1 MGLQT
6 KTFTIAGQTFTAG
19 TFTSITQL
27 LGSATNL
34 NVPEGYSKLV
44 RISMSFAPDVAEA
57 TDGCSVFKFAGDG
70 VVVQQLIAGPAWC
83 NQGVASLNGNNGMPV
98 VMEAASGVFE
108 INAGNQIDL
117 SVSVTTD
124 AVADVAISL
133 TFSA

>member
-6 KTFTIAGQTFTAG
+6 KTFTLAGQTFVAG
-19 TFTSITQL
+19 TFISVTQL
-27 LGSATNL
+27 LGSTANL
-34 NVPEGYSKLV
+34 NVPEGFNRLV

-57 TDGCSVFKFAGDG
+57 TDGCSIFKFAGDG
-70 VVVQQLIAGPAWC
+70 VVVQQVIAGPAWC

-98 VMEAASGVFE
+98 VMESSTGVFD
-108 INAGNQIDL
+108 INTSNQIDL

-133 TFSA
+133 TYAA

>member
-27 LGSATNL
+27 LGSTANL
-34 NVPEGYSKLV
+34 NVPDGYNKLV
-44 RISMSFAPDVAEA
+44 RVSMSFAPDVAEA

-70 VVVQQLIAGPAWC
+70 VVVQQVIAGPAWC
-83 NQGVASLNGNNGMPV
+83 NQGVASLNGNNGAPV
-98 VMEAASGVFE
+98 IMEAASGVFD
-108 INAGNQIDL
+108 INASNQIDL

-133 TFSA
+133 TYSA

>member
-6 KTFTIAGQTFTAG
+6 KTFTLAGQTFVAG
-19 TFTSITQL
+19 TFISVTQL
-27 LGSATNL
+27 LGSTANL
-34 NVPEGYSKLV
+34 NVPEGFNRLV

-57 TDGCSVFKFAGDG
+57 TDGCSIFKFAGDG
-70 VVVQQLIAGPAWC
+70 VVVQQVIAGPAWC

-98 VMEAASGVFE
+98 IMESATGVFD
-108 INAGNQIDL
+108 INTSNQIDL

-133 TFSA
+133 TYAA

>member
-57 TDGCSVFKFAGDG
+57 TDGCSVFKYAGDG

-98 VMEAASGVFE
+98 VMEAASGVFD

-133 TFSA
+133 TFAA

>member
-6 KTFTIAGQTFTAG
+6 KTFTLAGQTFVAG
-19 TFTSITQL
+19 TFISVTQL
-27 LGSATNL
+27 LGSTANL
-34 NVPEGYSKLV
+34 NVPEGFNRLV

-70 VVVQQLIAGPAWC
+70 VVVQQVIAGPAWC

-98 VMEAASGVFE
+98 IMESATGVFD
-108 INAGNQIDL
+108 INTSNQIDL

-133 TFSA
+133 TYAA

>member
-6 KTFTIAGQTFTAG
+6 KTFTIAGQSFVAG

-27 LGSATNL
+27 LGTTANL
-34 NVPEGYSKLV
+34 NVPEGYNRLV
-44 RISMSFAPDVAEA
+44 RVSMSFAPDVAEA

-70 VVVQQLIAGPAWC
+70 VVVQQVIAGPAWC
-83 NQGVASLNGNNGMPV
+83 NQGVASLNGNNGQPV
-98 VMEAASGVFE
+98 VMESSTGVFD
-108 INAGNQIDL
+108 INTSNQIDL

-133 TFSA
+133 TYAA